1 VQPGPR
7 LYIDHPTVFWSVIIS
22 MYVGNMILLVLN
34 LPLIPYI
41 SKLLDIP
48 KKLLVPIIL
57 FFSLIGV
64 YLVSFNT
71 VDLTMMVIFG
81 VVAVVFRLLDFPLAP
96 LLLGFILGGMM
107 EENLRRA
114 LLIWDGSWAFLWER
128 PITAT
133 IVSLSLLTITV
144 PVISSLLQKRR
155 AKVANLTPD

>member
-1 VQPGPR
+1 
-7 LYIDHPTVFWSVIIS
+7 
-22 MYVGNMILLVLN
+22 
-34 LPLIPYI
+34 
-41 SKLLDIP
+41 LDIP